1 MKRVLLAAA
10 VFCLPIIISA
20 QNVEPSQ
27 QARIDSLRAEA
38 AAKAKAAEEAAKAAQ
53 EAARAAMEAA
63 EALKTEQQT
72 TENISGNASQTEQ
85 PVKVDETTTNVV
97 TAAALPV
104 AAEAEDTKAAANAR
118 YLAEDAVPVVDGR
131 VCWTQEFPM
140 PGLSA
145 AQVYDKMLVCL
156 TAITQDKQHSEKSRI
171 AISDKQK
178 GDIVA
183 SMHEKMVMSS
193 SFFSLDASD
202 ISYILHAIC
211 TDGKATVTMT
221 RINYTYSDQRKNYQY
236 KAEELITDHYAV
248 NKKRTRLF
256 PHYGKF
262 RRHTIDLKNEL
273 FNTIANA
280 TK

>member
-1 MKRVLLAAA
+1 M
-10 VFCLPIIISA
+10 FCLPIIISA

-53 EAARAAMEAA
+53 EAAHAAMEAA

-72 TENISGNASQTEQ
+72 TENISGNASQTDQ
-85 PVKVDETTTNVV
+85 PVKAEETTTDVV
-97 TAAALPV
+97 KAAALPV

-145 AQVYDKMLVCL
+145 ALVYDKMLACL

-183 SMHEKMVMSS
+183 SMQEKMIMSS

-221 RINYTYSDQRKNYQY
+221 RINYTYSDQRKTYQY